1 MQRME
6 HIDAAAKR
14 LQRIKAT
21 LGMVAV
27 AGLDSGLSSVM
38 EVNGLV
44 RQEVD
49 AALEELEAALLLPAE
64 AAMAAALGSHPQG
77 LGCGVVELRPS
88 QRA

>member
-6 HIDAAAKR
+6 HIDAAARR

-49 AALEELEAALLLPAE
+49 AALAELEAALLLPVD
-64 AAMAAALGSHPQG
+64 AAMAAAPGAQPQG
-77 LGCGVVELRPS
+77 MGCGVITLRPS